1 MPAFPCGTPLWPE
14 RGAARMRGNR
24 GASLRGHVAPSAPV
38 RSGSVD
44 PPPICAPGI
53 VSLAVRGRGLASDA
67 TRVRAT
73 NLTEAASRYFRVGV
87 CFGQAGLEP
96 DAERARAAAFECVRQ
111 AVAEGV
117 AQYNIDSGFE
127 RWLCDSVCVSA
138 PARIDLGG
146 GWSDTPPFCLDRGG
160 RVLNVAVGLNGA
172 YPISA
177 TVRRIRE
184 GVVRCISFAGG
195 AETTAEYRT
204 VGDVL
209 ATASAGSPFLLPA
222 TALQLIGVARRGKSM
237 VEKLS
242 AMGGGIETRTLV
254 RLPIGSGLGVSSIL
268 AAVLLCALAALAGVS
283 LPQSAL
289 VSLVLLMEQMMGT
302 GGGWQDQAGA
312 IYPGAKLLTS
322 GPGLQ
327 QRLRAD
333 IIPLT
338 DARRND
344 FTDRLVLYY
353 TGIHRKSRTLGAR
366 IVGKYLARDRVTL
379 RVLDSIRTLAAEMA
393 HAMKEGEW
401 DCLGRQMD
409 RHWQLNRILDPGTSD
424 APIEAL
430 LSDLAPYLAGAKLA
444 GAGGGGFLLL
454 LARGA
459 EEASFLRNRLVSTS
473 CLRNG
478 ALYGF
483 YVSEEG
489 LRVTKE

>member
-1 MPAFPCGTPLWPE
+1 
-14 RGAARMRGNR
+14 
-24 GASLRGHVAPSAPV
+24 
-38 RSGSVD
+38 
-44 PPPICAPGI
+44 
-53 VSLAVRGRGLASDA
+53 
-67 TRVRAT
+67 
-73 NLTEAASRYFRVGV
+73 
-87 CFGQAGLEP
+87 
-96 DAERARAAAFECVRQ
+96 
-111 AVAEGV
+111 
-117 AQYNIDSGFE
+117 
-127 RWLCDSVCVSA
+127 
-138 PARIDLGG
+138 
-146 GWSDTPPFCLDRGG
+146 
-160 RVLNVAVGLNGA
+160 VLNVAVGLNGA